1 MDCKRRSKVKI
12 MVELFGPC
20 ARCAA
25 KCCKNYN
32 VYITAY
38 DLERLLEKNENALE
52 AVIAVRA
59 DEVKAPLAHGF
70 FLFPKG
76 VLEEYFLFLKRDKKE
91 NCVFLGKQNNCLIY
105 YDRPMTCRV
114 YPFLE
119 NEAGELEYKK
129 GCRCPEK
136 WKLEEKEKKEF
147 IENIKTHQTEL
158 ESHGKFCRE
167 WNATKAKKGSLKEFL
182 EFLLEKAQGETL

>member
-1 MDCKRRSKVKI
+1 

-20 ARCAA
+20 ARCTA

-32 VYITAY
+32 AYITAY
-38 DLERLLEKNENALE
+38 DLEKLLKKHENTLE
-52 AVIAVRA
+52 SIMAVKAN
-59 DEVKAPLAHGF
+59 EVKAPLAQSF

-76 VLEEYFLFLKRDKKE
+76 KLEEYFLFLKRDKKE

-119 NEAGELEYKK
+119 NEACGLVCKK

-136 WKLEEKEKKEF
+136 WKLDEKERKEF
-147 IENIKTHQTEL
+147 LENIEKHQREL
-158 ESHGKFCRE
+158 ENHGKWCRE
-167 WNATKAKKGSLKEFL
+167 WNATRAKNGSLKEFVG
-182 EFLLEKAQGETL
+182 FLLSKAIAKKI